1 MAGNAAAAS
10 SGFEQRRSV
19 GFAPAVYVAVGRL
32 SLDHGSGNR
41 ILCPHDPRS
50 SDDAGYAAITGA
62 GIVGTER
69 GEIPEDQLLRAV
81 AAEGRLFLAPDNRKL
96 IEHV

>member
-1 MAGNAAAAS
+1 M
-10 SGFEQRRSV
+10 RRS
-19 GFAPAVYVAVGRL
+19 
-32 SLDHGSGNR
+32 
-41 ILCPHDPRS
+41 S
-50 SDDAGYAAITGA
+50 SPGKAATAITGA